1 MVRKEMNSREVR
13 KAIEDFESGDVSV
26 LIGTD
31 KISRGIDFASLEQ
44 VILSIIAEILKKTSR
59 SSTSVPLIQL
69 RTI

>member
-13 KAIEDFESGDVSV
+13 KAIEDFEAGEVSV

-44 VILSIIAEILKKTSR
+44 VILSIMAEIFKKMSR
-59 SSTSVPLIQL
+59 SSTSVHLIQL